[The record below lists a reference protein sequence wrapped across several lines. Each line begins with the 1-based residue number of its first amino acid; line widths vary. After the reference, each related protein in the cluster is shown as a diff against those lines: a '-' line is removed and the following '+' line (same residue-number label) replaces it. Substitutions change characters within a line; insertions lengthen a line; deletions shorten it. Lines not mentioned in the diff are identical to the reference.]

1 VFDRVERSVGGTLEE
16 LVRAQRFADAVSVV
30 TKLQVRGR
38 KRVENLTSRVL
49 HLWNIPAASDVRRVD
64 DHLARVE
71 RSLRDVAKRVDEM
84 GGDQ

>member
-1 VFDRVERSVGGTLEE
+1 
-16 LVRAQRFADAVSVV
+16 
-30 TKLQVRGR
+30 
-38 KRVENLTSRVL
+38 VL